1 MKNAMQLKAV
11 IKNISKDKH
20 ISAQLVMQNFMLERL
35 LERISVSKYHQ
46 NFILKGGFLIAA
58 MVGLDT
64 RTTMDMD
71 ATIKGWPV
79 NEESIKKM
87 FLDICEIDLYDD
99 VAFEFKKIGE
109 IRENDEYA
117 GYRVSLSANYP
128 PMAVPLK
135 LDITTGDEIT
145 PREIEYRFK
154 LLLEDREISVFA
166 YNLETIMAEKLETII
181 SRGDQNTRP
190 RDYYDVYILAKLQ
203 YKNIQTEHLKAALD
217 ATSKKRGSS
226 AILKDYK
233 NIIDV
238 IRNSDVMIK
247 QWRTY
252 QKDFEYAADISFD
265 EVCDAV
271 MQVMDWIFEI
281 DAFNTNIFLDKE
293 PHE

>member
-11 IKNISKDKH
+11 IKNISKSKH

-58 MVGLDT
+58 MVGIDT

-71 ATIKGWPV
+71 ATIKGRSV
-79 NEESIKKM
+79 NEESIEKM
-87 FLDICEIDLYDD
+87 FLDICKIDLHDD
-99 VAFEFKKIGE
+99 VDFEFKKINE
-109 IRENDEYA
+109 IREGDEYT
-117 GYRVSLSANYP
+117 GYRVSLLANYP

-135 LDITTGDEIT
+135 VDITTGDKIT
-145 PREIEYRFK
+145 PSEIEYRFK
-154 LLLEDREISVFA
+154 LLLEEREISVLA
-166 YNLETIMAEKLETII
+166 YNLETVMAEKLETVV

-190 RDYYDVYILAKLQ
+190 RDYYDVYILVKLQ
-203 YKNIQTEHLKAALD
+203 YKNIDIEYLKAALD

-226 AILKDYK
+226 EVLKNYK

-238 IRNSDVMIK
+238 VRNSDVMIK

-252 QKDFEYAADISFD
+252 QKDFEYATDISFD
-265 EVCDAV
+265 EVCGV
-271 MQVMDWIFEI
+271 VVEMMDLCI
-281 DAFNTNIFLDKE
+281 
-293 PHE
+293 

>member
-1 MKNAMQLKAV
+1 MRNVMQLKAV

-35 LERISVSKYHQ
+35 LERISVSKYRQ

-64 RTTMDMD
+64 RATMDMD

-79 NEESIKKM
+79 NEESIKNM
-87 FLDICEIDLYDD
+87 FLDICKIDLQDD
-99 VAFEFKKIGE
+99 VTFEFKKIGE
-109 IRENDEYA
+109 IREGDDYT

-135 LDITTGDEIT
+135 LDITTGDKIT

-154 LLLEDREISVFA
+154 LLLEDREIPVLA
-166 YNLETIMAEKLETII
+166 YNLETVMAEKLETVV

-190 RDYYDVYILAKLQ
+190 RDYYDIYILAKMQ
-203 YKNIQTEHLKAALD
+203 YKNIETEYLRAALD

-226 AILKDYK
+226 DILKEYK
-233 NIIDV
+233 NIIDIV
-238 IRNSDVMIK
+238 RNSDVMIK

-252 QKDFEYAADISFD
+252 QRDFEYATDISFD

-271 MQVMDWIFEI
+271 VRMMDLCI
-281 DAFNTNIFLDKE
+281 
-293 PHE
+293 

>member
-1 MKNAMQLKAV
+1 MRNAMQLKAV

-35 LERISVSKYHQ
+35 LERISVSKYRE

-64 RTTMDMD
+64 RATMDMD

-79 NEESIKKM
+79 NEESIKNM
-87 FLDICEIDLYDD
+87 FLDICKIDLQDD
-99 VAFEFKKIGE
+99 VTFEFKKIGE
-109 IRENDEYA
+109 IREGDDYT

-135 LDITTGDEIT
+135 LDITTGDKIT

-154 LLLEDREISVFA
+154 LLLEDREIPVLA
-166 YNLETIMAEKLETII
+166 YNLETVMAQKLETVV

-190 RDYYDVYILAKLQ
+190 RDYYDIYIIAKMQ
-203 YKNIQTEHLKAALD
+203 YKNIETEHLRAALD

-226 AILKDYK
+226 EILKEYK
-233 NIIDV
+233 NIIDIV
-238 IRNSDVMIK
+238 RNSDVMIK

-252 QKDFEYAADISFD
+252 QRDFEYATDISFD

-271 MQVMDWIFEI
+271 VRMMDLCI
-281 DAFNTNIFLDKE
+281 
-293 PHE
+293 

>member
-35 LERISVSKYHQ
+35 LERISVSAYRR

-64 RTTMDMD
+64 RATMDMD
-71 ATIKGWPV
+71 ATIRGLPV
-79 NEESIKKM
+79 NAESIKKM
-87 FLDICEIDLYDD
+87 FLDICKIDLQDD
-99 VAFEFKKIGE
+99 VTFEFKKIGE
-109 IRENDEYA
+109 IREGDEYT

-135 LDITTGDEIT
+135 LDITTGDKIT

-154 LLLEDREISVFA
+154 LLLEDREISVLA
-166 YNLETIMAEKLETII
+166 YNLETIMAEKLETVV

-190 RDYYDVYILAKLQ
+190 RDYYDVYMLAKLQ
-203 YKNIQTEHLKAALD
+203 YKNIETEYLKAALD
-217 ATSKKRGSS
+217 ATSKKRGSFK
-226 AILKDYK
+226 ILKNYK

-238 IRNSDVMIK
+238 VRNSDIMIK
-247 QWRTY
+247 QWKNY
-252 QKDFEYAADISFD
+252 QKDFEYAADIGFD

-271 MQVMDWIFEI
+271 VQMMDCVFEVGV
-281 DAFNTNIFLDKE
+281 
-293 PHE
+293 

>member
-1 MKNAMQLKAV
+1 
-11 IKNISKDKH
+11 
-20 ISAQLVMQNFMLERL
+20 MLERL
-35 LERISVSKYHQ
+35 LERISVSKYRQ

-64 RTTMDMD
+64 RATMDMD

-79 NEESIKKM
+79 NEESIKNM
-87 FLDICEIDLYDD
+87 FLDICKIDLQDD
-99 VAFEFKKIGE
+99 VTFEFKKIGE
-109 IRENDEYA
+109 IREGDDYT

-135 LDITTGDEIT
+135 LDITTGDKIT

-154 LLLEDREISVFA
+154 LLLEDREIPVLA
-166 YNLETIMAEKLETII
+166 YNLETVMAEKLETVV

-190 RDYYDVYILAKLQ
+190 RDYYDIYILAKMQ
-203 YKNIQTEHLKAALD
+203 YKNIETEYLSAALD

-226 AILKDYK
+226 EILKEYK
-233 NIIDV
+233 NIIDIV
-238 IRNSDVMIK
+238 RNSDVMIK

-252 QKDFEYAADISFD
+252 QRDFEYATDISFD

-271 MQVMDWIFEI
+271 VRMMDLCI
-281 DAFNTNIFLDKE
+281 
-293 PHE
+293 

>member
-64 RTTMDMD
+64 RATMDMD
-71 ATIKGWPV
+71 ATVKGWPV

-87 FLDICEIDLYDD
+87 FLDICKIDLRDD
-99 VAFEFKKIGE
+99 ITFEFKKIGE
-109 IRENDEYA
+109 IREGDEYT

-135 LDITTGDEIT
+135 LDITTGDKIT

-154 LLLEDREISVFA
+154 LLLEEREISVLA
-166 YNLETIMAEKLETII
+166 YNLETIMAEKLETVI

-203 YKNIQTEHLKAALD
+203 YKNIETEYLKAALD
-217 ATSKKRGSS
+217 VTSKKRGSS
-226 AILKDYK
+226 EILKDYK

-238 IRNSDVMIK
+238 VRNSNVMIK
-247 QWRTY
+247 QWKTY
-252 QKDFEYAADISFD
+252 QKDFEYATDISFD
-265 EVCDAV
+265 EVCDV
-271 MQVMDWIFEI
+271 VVQMMDVCIQNEY
-281 DAFNTNIFLDKE
+281 
-293 PHE
+293 

>member
-20 ISAQLVMQNFMLERL
+20 ISAQLVMQNYMLERL

-64 RTTMDMD
+64 RATMDID
-71 ATIKGWPV
+71 ATIKEWPV

-87 FLDICEIDLYDD
+87 FLDICKIDVHDD
-99 VAFEFKKIGE
+99 VVFEFKKIGE
-109 IRENDEYA
+109 IREGDEYT

-135 LDITTGDEIT
+135 LDITTGDKIT

-154 LLLEDREISVFA
+154 LLLEDREISVLA
-166 YNLETIMAEKLETII
+166 YNLETVLAEKLETIV

-190 RDYYDVYILAKLQ
+190 RDYYDVYILSKLQ
-203 YKNIQTEHLKAALD
+203 YKNIKTECLKAALK

-226 AILKDYK
+226 DILKNYK

-238 IRNSDVMIK
+238 VRSSDAMIK
-247 QWRTY
+247 QWKTY
-252 QKDFEYAADISFD
+252 QKDLEYATDISFS

-271 MQVMDWIFEI
+271 VQMMDSCFECHV
-281 DAFNTNIFLDKE
+281 E
-293 PHE
+293 M

>member
-1 MKNAMQLKAV
+1 MKNAMRLKAV

-35 LERISVSKYHQ
+35 LERIFASKYHQ

-64 RTTMDMD
+64 RATMDMD
-71 ATIKGWPV
+71 VTIKGWPV

-87 FLDICEIDLYDD
+87 FLDICKIDLHDD

-109 IRENDEYA
+109 IREGDEYT
-117 GYRVSLSANYP
+117 GYRVSLLANYP

-135 LDITTGDEIT
+135 LDITTDDKIT

-154 LLLEDREISVFA
+154 LLLEDREISVLA
-166 YNLETIMAEKLETII
+166 YNLETVMAEKLETVV

-203 YKNIQTEHLKAALD
+203 YKNIETEYLKAALD

-226 AILKDYK
+226 DILKDYK

-238 IRNSDVMIK
+238 VRNSEVMIK

-252 QKDFEYAADISFD
+252 QKNFEYASDISFD

-271 MQVMDWIFEI
+271 VQMMDCIFEI
-281 DAFNTNIFLDKE
+281 DAK
-293 PHE
+293 